1 MFVFHDFQT
10 FEPLTFD
17 KFLKLKTKLLIF
29 LTAIAEGG
37 PGCELQTEPRLNI
50 NHRTYESLRVANLA
64 ILKPYEVT
72 SPELFTSNLLK
83 PYFGALQEGVAAAAA
98 VVVIVVESEII

>member
-1 MFVFHDFQT
+1 MSA
-10 FEPLTFD
+10 LG
-17 KFLKLKTKLLIF
+17 LSG
-29 LTAIAEGG
+29 A
-37 PGCELQTEPRLNI
+37 RLNI

-83 PYFGALQEGVAAAAA
+83 PYFGGLQEGVAAARDEYTANKF
-98 VVVIVVESEII
+98 